1 MKTVNEKINDFINKE
16 VHRLEK
22 RVADLHEKYPE
33 DGFGCKADDMC
44 WEYEEQIEQCRQLL
58 ECKTQIEQLKKDL
71 MNERSNYIKLRTRI
85 LDYARDSLPSWDV
98 ERIKSIIETI
108 ENSRK
113 DFENGKRKNNQEN

>member
-1 MKTVNEKINDFINKE
+1 MKTVNQKINDFVVKE

-22 RVADLHEKYPE
+22 KVADIRYKYPE

-58 ECKTQIEQLKKDL
+58 SGNTQVEQLKKEL
-71 MNERSNYIKLRTRI
+71 LNERSNYIKLRTRI

-98 ERIKSIIETI
+98 ERIKSIIEAI
-108 ENSRK
+108 ETNIN
-113 DFENGKRKNNQEN
+113 DVDTFL

>member
-1 MKTVNEKINDFINKE
+1 MKTVNQKINEFLIKE

-44 WEYEEQIEQCRQLL
+44 WEHEEQIEQCKQLL
-58 ECKTQIEQLKKDL
+58 SGETQIEQLKKDL
-71 MNERSNYIKLRTRI
+71 MNERSNYIKLRTRV
-85 LDYARDSLPSWDV
+85 LDYAHEHLPEWDS
-98 ERIKSIIETI
+98 ERIKSIIEAI

-113 DFENGKRKNNQEN
+113 EF

>member
-1 MKTVNEKINDFINKE
+1 MKTVNQKINEFLTKE

-58 ECKTQIEQLKKDL
+58 SGQTQIEQLKKDL

-85 LDYARDSLPSWDV
+85 LEYARDSLPSWDV
-98 ERIKSIIETI
+98 ERIKNIIEAI

-113 DFENGKRKNNQEN
+113 EF